1 MRTKVEICNL
11 ALSCLGEKSSVENI
25 DTPTKQSEVV
35 CSKWYDV
42 ARRTALRQLMPSFA
56 RKRDVWAKNDS
67 YKPAFGYENAYR
79 VKSDCLKILG
89 IGNIG
94 SDRKDYAVEDGHIL
108 INDSTEGGLP
118 VRYVA
123 DVKDLTRFT
132 DDFVQMFAWFL
143 ARDICTE
150 LTSSAQKY
158 GQIEDIL
165 EKKVQQFCSVDAQ
178 ENKPIRVKSSNLLA
192 ARSGLYPAY
201 GRKQ

>member
-25 DTPTKQSEVV
+25 DNPVKQSEIV

-42 ARRTALRQLMPSFA
+42 SRRTALRQLMPSFA
-56 RKRDVWAKNDS
+56 RKRDIWPADDS
-67 YKPAFGYENAYR
+67 YKPAFGYECAYKY
-79 VKSDCLKILG
+79 KSDCLKILG

-94 SDRKDYAVEDGHIL
+94 DDRGDYAVEDSHVL
-108 INDSTEGGLP
+108 INESIKEGLP

-123 DVKDLTRFT
+123 DVKDLTKFT

-150 LTSSAQKY
+150 LTSSASKY

-165 EKKVQQFCSVDAQ
+165 EKKIQQFCSVDAQ
-178 ENKPIRVKSSNLLA
+178 ENKPVRVKNSNLLM
-192 ARSGLYPAY
+192 ARSGLYPVY
-201 GRKQ
+201 GRKK